1 MTLGL
6 FTLLSRFSP
15 CWSVDRFLFLVFL
28 LASICITTRPTR
40 NPNTM
45 QPTAQKRTITVL
57 GPRHL
62 NLRLEFCESNK
73 TASNTYPGSPRS
85 PRHQSRSSSFASSP
99 PILDAL
105 HRGKCCRKIRYT
117 PLLSCHE
124 NSPRRGFI
132 LSSSNIPLTLLAL
145 FQVRSRTGF

>member
-1 MTLGL
+1 M
-6 FTLLSRFSP
+6 
-15 CWSVDRFLFLVFL
+15 
-28 LASICITTRPTR
+28 
-40 NPNTM
+40 
-45 QPTAQKRTITVL
+45 L

-117 PLLSCHE
+117 LHLCYLVIRILQEEDSFSPHQIFLAHCLHCSKSEVGLDCERCSSCIDPVTCQILTPE
-124 NSPRRGFI
+124 NVTQTRIHRFTSYPVNPY
-132 LSSSNIPLTLLAL
+132 SH
-145 FQVRSRTGF
+145 